1 MCFCRHDFDGNQ
13 EWQEGPF
20 SDFERRKT
28 NRFFFWRILLKGGGE
43 EKCCYPNN
51 NDFGWISVPQFPRSQ
66 EQIITRQYIYS
77 FAVGAHNLCKQPR
90 KLRPR
95 RFSGFA
101 LRIIAPERCIFVIFQ
116 RFRRKKCLSSGILFN
131 PKRIRSIFK
140 VEIIFSSGPH
150 PYMWAY
156 LCISPIHYGL
166 MLLMGI

>member
-1 MCFCRHDFDGNQ
+1 MDIRS
-13 EWQEGPF
+13 P
-20 SDFERRKT
+20 
-28 NRFFFWRILLKGGGE
+28 
-43 EKCCYPNN
+43 
-51 NDFGWISVPQFPRSQ
+51 VPTESRANYYA
-66 EQIITRQYIYS
+66 TTYIYS

-140 VEIIFSSGPH
+140 VEIIFSSGPR